1 MLDNNA
7 IRGLLP
13 HRYPFLLVDKVLEVE
28 PGKRC
33 VAIKNVTAN
42 EPFFQGHFPDRPI
55 MPGVLMVEALAQTAG
70 IAISVMQENKDK
82 LGVFTGI
89 DGVKI
94 RRQVVPGDTLRLEA
108 DIILFKRGMV
118 KAAVKATVDGETA
131 VEGEIKFVMIDIK
144 ND

>member
-42 EPFFQGHFPDRPI
+42 EPFFQGHFPDYPI

-70 IAISVMQENKDK
+70 IAISVMEENKDK

-108 DIILFKRGMV
+108 DIILFRRGMV

-131 VEGEIKFVMIDIK
+131 VEGEIKFAMIDVRK
-144 ND
+144 